1 MTVALRSALLSLVLA
16 VLALGQ
22 PARGDGS
29 VVVELFTSQGCNA
42 CPPADRLLTELAGR
56 DEVIAL
62 SLHVDYWDYLGW
74 RDTFAQRQFT
84 ERQHAYRDAWDKA
97 VVYTPQMVVNGTRD
111 VPATQPDAVA
121 AAIDRALRPA
131 APIEVSVRPED
142 GMLKCRIVPGPEPV
156 TGTIWIAK
164 YELRAPIEITRGENA
179 GRSFTY
185 RNVVTSLMRM
195 GTWSGTEAEEVE
207 MPHPDPGE
215 GVAVWI
221 QAGPAGPILAA
232 AKTENPAR

>member
-22 PARGDGS
+22 PARGEAQ

-42 CPPADRLLTELAGR
+42 CPPADRLLTELAGQGHR
-56 DEVIAL
+56 AL
-62 SLHVDYWDYLGW
+62 AARRLLGL

-84 ERQHAYRDAWDKA
+84 ERQHAYREAWDKA
-97 VVYTPQMVVNGTRD
+97 VVYTPQMVVNGTRA
-111 VPATQPDAVA
+111 VPATEPDAVA

-131 APIEVSVRPED
+131 APIEVSVRPEG

-164 YELRAPIEITRGENA
+164 YELRAPVEITRGENA

-221 QAGPAGPILAA
+221 QAGPAGRILAA